1 MTHFAGFHC
10 QANES
15 VTGRRLGQYA
25 GAASIN
31 KASEES
37 SLPNLLDKTILGQRL
52 LERLGTT

>member
-15 VTGRRLGQYA
+15 VTGRLRQYA